1 MEVKDIKELLDVAIA
16 MEEEAHLFYTN
27 VASILDNPSLVSMFK
42 ELAVEEIRHKQ
53 FLQGLSKRSDIK
65 VVINAPKH
73 NFKITEQ
80 VELPKLTMEM
90 KPADAIALAMK
101 KELQSAEF
109 YEGLAENTTDPAIK
123 DAALNLA
130 NMELQHKAKL
140 ENAYVDIA
148 YIESF

>member
-1 MEVKDIKELLDVAIA
+1 MEVKDIRELLKVAIG

-27 VASILDNPSLVSMFK
+27 VASNLDNPSLVSMFK
-42 ELAVEEIRHKQ
+42 ELAAEEIQHKL
-53 FLQGLSKRSDIK
+53 FLQGLSDRSDLKI
-65 VVINAPKH
+65 VINAPKH

-80 VELPKLTMEM
+80 IELPQLTMEM
-90 KPADAIALAMK
+90 KPADAIAIAMK

-109 YEGLAENTTDPAIK
+109 YENLAENTTDQGIK
-123 DAALNLA
+123 DTALSLA
-130 NMELQHKAKL
+130 NMELEHKAKL